1 MIKCLN
7 VPALLLLGLLLAAAG
22 CERNP
27 GAMLGPEADDP
38 NYRRGQQLMRQDRKQ
53 EALVA
58 YLKAIETR
66 GDAAP
71 ESHLEAGLLYLQHVK
86 DPIAAIYH
94 LRKYVELRPTSR
106 QAELVRG
113 QIDAAKREFAR
124 SLPGNPMESKTQRLD
139 MLDQVERLQRE
150 VEQLKAELS
159 IARSGSSAPINR
171 LLVPVDS
178 AASAQPPPGPI
189 VVQDTPAED
198 SPITMAP
205 LPGRSPVGEVVES
218 PSVVTPPTQQQPP
231 PAAATSAGRRHT
243 VARGDTLFSL
253 AQQYYGSRSRWRDIY
268 EANRNQ
274 LPDANSLRLGME
286 LVIP

>member
-1 MIKCLN
+1 MSKCLN
-7 VPALLLLGLLLAAAG
+7 VPALLLLGALLWAAG

-27 GAMLGPEADDP
+27 GAMLGPETDDP
-38 NYRRGQQLMRQDRKQ
+38 NYRRGQQLLRQDRKQ

-66 GDAAP
+66 GDGAP
-71 ESHLEAGLLYLQHVK
+71 DSHLEAGLLYLQHVK
-86 DPIAAIYH
+86 DYIAAIYH
-94 LRKYVELRPTSR
+94 LRKYVELRPNSR
-106 QAELVRG
+106 QADLVRG
-113 QIDAAKREFAR
+113 QIDAATREFAR
-124 SLPGNPMESKTQRLD
+124 SLPGNPLESKTQRLD

-150 VEQLKAELS
+150 IEQLKAELS
-159 IARSGSSAPINR
+159 VARSGGSAPINR
-171 LLVPVDS
+171 LIVPVDS
-178 AASAQPPPGPI
+178 AAGQGSPGPI
-189 VVQDTPAED
+189 MVQETAVED

-205 LPGRSPVGEVVES
+205 LPSRSPVGEIVES
-218 PSVVTPPTQQQPP
+218 PSVSASPATPP
-231 PAAATSAGRRHT
+231 PAPASPAGRRHT

-253 AQQYYGSRSRWRDIY
+253 AQQYYGNRSRWRDIY

>member
-1 MIKCLN
+1 MSKCLN
-7 VPALLLLGLLLAAAG
+7 VPALLVLAALLCGAG
-22 CERNP
+22 CERNA
-27 GAMLGPEADDP
+27 GAPLGPETDDP
-38 NYRRGQQLMRQDRKQ
+38 NYRRGQQLLRQDRKQ

-58 YLKAIETR
+58 YLKAIELR

-124 SLPGNPMESKTQRLD
+124 TLPGNPLESKTQRLD

-171 LLVPVDS
+171 LLVPVDT
-178 AASAQPPPGPI
+178 AAAAQPPPGPI
-189 VVQDTPAED
+189 VVQEAATED

-205 LPGRSPVGEVVES
+205 LPARSPVGEVVEA
-218 PSVVTPPTQQQPP
+218 PAVVTTPQSSPP
-231 PAAATSAGRRHT
+231 PAAPAAGRRHT

-253 AQQYYGSRSRWRDIY
+253 AQQYYGNRSRWRDIY
-268 EANRNQ
+268 EANRTQ

>member
-1 MIKCLN
+1 MIKCLH
-7 VPALLLLGLLLAAAG
+7 VPALLVLGALLWAAG

-27 GAMLGPEADDP
+27 GAMLGPETDDP
-38 NYRRGQQLMRQDRKQ
+38 NFRRGQQLLRQDRKQ

-66 GDAAP
+66 GDSAP
-71 ESHLEAGLLYLQHVK
+71 DSHLEAGLLYLQHVK
-86 DPIAAIYH
+86 DYIAAIYH
-94 LRKYVELRPTSR
+94 LRKYVELRPNSR

-113 QIDAAKREFAR
+113 QIDAATREFAR
-124 SLPGNPMESKTQRLD
+124 SLPGNPLESKTQRLD

-150 VEQLKAELS
+150 IEQLKAELS
-159 IARSGSSAPINR
+159 VARGGSPGPINR

-178 AASAQPPPGPI
+178 AAGQSPPGPI
-189 VVQDTPAED
+189 LVQENPVED
-198 SPITMAP
+198 SPIMMAP
-205 LPGRSPVGEVVES
+205 LPSRSPVGEVVEA
-218 PSVVTPPTQQQPP
+218 PSVAAPSAASAP
-231 PAAATSAGRRHT
+231 PADATPAGRRHT

-253 AQQYYGSRSRWRDIY
+253 AQQYYGNRSRWRDIY

>member
-1 MIKCLN
+1 MSKCLN
-7 VPALLLLGLLLAAAG
+7 VPALLVLGALLWATG

-27 GAMLGPEADDP
+27 GAMLGPETDDP
-38 NYRRGQQLMRQDRKQ
+38 NYRRGQQLLRQDRKQ

-66 GDAAP
+66 GDGAP
-71 ESHLEAGLLYLQHVK
+71 DSHLEAGLLYLQHVK
-86 DPIAAIYH
+86 DYIAAIYH
-94 LRKYVELRPTSR
+94 LRKYVELRPNSR

-113 QIDAAKREFAR
+113 QIDAATREFAR
-124 SLPGNPMESKTQRLD
+124 SLPGNPLESKTQRLD

-150 VEQLKAELS
+150 IEQLKAELS
-159 IARSGSSAPINR
+159 VARSGSSAPINR

-178 AASAQPPPGPI
+178 AAGQSPPGPI
-189 VVQDTPAED
+189 LVQEEPVED

-205 LPGRSPVGEVVES
+205 LPSRANVGDAAEA
-218 PSVVTPPTQQQPP
+218 PSVQAASSAP
-231 PAAATSAGRRHT
+231 PAAEPAAGRRHT

-253 AQQYYGSRSRWRDIY
+253 AQQYYGNRSRWRDIY

>member
-1 MIKCLN
+1 MSKCLN
-7 VPALLLLGLLLAAAG
+7 VPALLVLGALLWAAG

-27 GAMLGPEADDP
+27 GAMLGPETDDP
-38 NYRRGQQLMRQDRKQ
+38 NYRRGQQLLRQDRKQ

-66 GDAAP
+66 GDGAP
-71 ESHLEAGLLYLQHVK
+71 DSHLEAGLLYLQHVK
-86 DPIAAIYH
+86 DYIAAIYH
-94 LRKYVELRPTSR
+94 LRKYVELRPNSR
-106 QAELVRG
+106 QADLVRG
-113 QIDAAKREFAR
+113 QIDAATREFAR
-124 SLPGNPMESKTQRLD
+124 SLPGNPLESKTQRLD

-150 VEQLKAELS
+150 IEQLKAELS
-159 IARSGSSAPINR
+159 VARSGSSAPINR

-178 AASAQPPPGPI
+178 AAGQSPPGPI
-189 VVQDTPAED
+189 LVQEATVED

-205 LPGRSPVGEVVES
+205 LPSRSNVGDVAEA
-218 PSVVTPPTQQQPP
+218 PSVPAKPTAP
-231 PAAATSAGRRHT
+231 PAAEPATGRRHT

-253 AQQYYGSRSRWRDIY
+253 AQQYYGNRSRWRDIY

>member
-1 MIKCLN
+1 MIKCMN
-7 VPALLLLGLLLAAAG
+7 VPGLLLLGALLCAAG

-27 GAMLGPEADDP
+27 GGPVGAEADDA
-38 NYRRGQQLMRQDRKQ
+38 NYRRGQQLLRQDRKQ
-53 EALVA
+53 EALIA
-58 YLKAIETR
+58 YLKAIELR

-71 ESHLEAGLLYLQHVK
+71 DSHLEAGLLYLQHVK

-94 LRKYVELRPTSR
+94 LRKYVELRPTAR

-124 SLPGNPMESKTQRLD
+124 TLPGNPMESKTQRLD

-171 LLVPVDS
+171 LLIPTDS
-178 AASAQPPPGPI
+178 GAANQPPPGPI
-189 VVQDTPAED
+189 LVQETTPEEV

-205 LPGRSPVGEVVES
+205 LPTRPMLGEQPAEAE
-218 PSVVTPPTQQQPP
+218 PARTAPT
-231 PAAATSAGRRHT
+231 PAAPTGRQHT

-253 AQQYYGSRSRWRDIY
+253 AQQYYGNRSRWRDIY

-274 LPDANSLRLGME
+274 LPDANSLKLGMQ

>member
-1 MIKCLN
+1 MIKCMN
-7 VPALLLLGLLLAAAG
+7 VPGLLLLGALLCAAG

-27 GAMLGPEADDP
+27 GGPAGAEADDA
-38 NYRRGQQLMRQDRKQ
+38 NYRRGQQLLRQDRKQ

-58 YLKAIETR
+58 YLKAIEIR

-71 ESHLEAGLLYLQHVK
+71 DSHLEAGLLYLQHVK

-94 LRKYVELRPTSR
+94 LRKYVELRPTAR

-124 SLPGNPMESKTQRLD
+124 TLPGNPMESKTQRLD

-171 LLVPVDS
+171 LLIPTES
-178 AASAQPPPGPI
+178 AATNQPPPGPI
-189 VVQDTPAED
+189 LVQETPEEA

-205 LPGRSPVGEVVES
+205 LPTRPMFGE
-218 PSVVTPPTQQQPP
+218 QPAEAASAKAETP
-231 PAAATSAGRRHT
+231 PAAPAGRQHT

-253 AQQYYGSRSRWRDIY
+253 AQQYYGNRSRWREIY

-274 LPDANSLRLGME
+274 LPDANSLKLGMQ

>member
-1 MIKCLN
+1 MIKCMN
-7 VPALLLLGLLLAAAG
+7 VPGLLLLGALLCAAG

-27 GAMLGPEADDP
+27 GGPVGAEADDT
-38 NYRRGQQLMRQDRKQ
+38 NYRRGQQLLRQDRKQ
-53 EALVA
+53 EALIA
-58 YLKAIETR
+58 YLKAIEIR

-71 ESHLEAGLLYLQHVK
+71 DSHLEAGLLYLQHVK

-94 LRKYVELRPTSR
+94 LRKYVELRPTAR

-124 SLPGNPMESKTQRLD
+124 TLPGNPMESKTQRLD

-159 IARSGSSAPINR
+159 IARSGSTAPINR
-171 LLVPVDS
+171 LLIPTES
-178 AASAQPPPGPI
+178 GAANPPPPGPI
-189 VVQDTPAED
+189 LVQETPEEA

-205 LPGRSPVGEVVES
+205 LPARPMTGEQSEAAPARTV
-218 PSVVTPPTQQQPP
+218 PT
-231 PAAATSAGRRHT
+231 PAAPTGRLHT
-243 VARGDTLFSL
+243 VTRGDTLFSL
-253 AQQYYGSRSRWRDIY
+253 AQQYYSNRSRWRDIY

-274 LPDANSLRLGME
+274 LPDANSLKLGMQ

>member
-1 MIKCLN
+1 MSKCLN
-7 VPALLLLGLLLAAAG
+7 VPALLLLGALLCAAG

-27 GAMLGPEADDP
+27 GAMLGPETDDP
-38 NYRRGQQLMRQDRKQ
+38 NYRRGQQLLRQDRKQ

-58 YLKAIETR
+58 YLKAIEIR

-124 SLPGNPMESKTQRLD
+124 TLPGNPLESKTQRLD
-139 MLDQVERLQRE
+139 MLGQVERLQRE
-150 VEQLKAELS
+150 NEQLKAELS
-159 IARSGSSAPINR
+159 IARTGSAAPLNR
-171 LLVPVDS
+171 ILVPVDS
-178 AASAQPPPGPI
+178 AAAAQPPPGPI
-189 VVQDTPAED
+189 LVQEAETEA

-205 LPGRSPVGEVVES
+205 LPTRSPVGEVVEA
-218 PSVVTPPTQQQPP
+218 PSVVTKPTPP
-231 PAAATSAGRRHT
+231 PAAAATGRRHT
-243 VARGDTLFSL
+243 VTRGDTLFSL
-253 AQQYYGSRSRWRDIY
+253 AQQYYGNRSRWRDIY

>member
-1 MIKCLN
+1 MKSPYISS
-7 VPALLLLGLLLAAAG
+7 LLLLGALFWIAG

-27 GAMLGPEADDP
+27 GGAVGAEADDAH
-38 NYRRGQQLMRQDRKQ
+38 YRRGQQMMRQGRNQ
-53 EALVA
+53 EALVS

-71 ESHLEAGLLYLQHVK
+71 DSHLEAGLLYMQHAK

-94 LRKYVELRPTSR
+94 LRKYVELRPTAR

-124 SLPGNPMESKTQRLD
+124 TLPGNPMESKTQRLD

-159 IARSGSSAPINR
+159 VTRGGSPAPINR
-171 LLVPVDS
+171 LWIPTE
-178 AASAQPPPGPI
+178 ATPAPPPVPI
-189 VVQDTPAED
+189 LVQEAAVEE

-205 LPGRSPVGEVVES
+205 LSTRPAIVELTSSAQASTTPV
-218 PSVVTPPTQQQPP
+218 PA
-231 PAAATSAGRRHT
+231 PAATRRHT

-253 AQQYYGSRSRWRDIY
+253 AQQYYGNRAKWRDLY
-268 EANRNQ
+268 EANREQ
-274 LPDANSLRLGME
+274 LPDANALRLGME
-286 LVIP
+286 LAIP